1 MGELTKFFL
10 RRWNLFDIL
19 QMNFESDGYPSEE
32 VLRFFWASSDFYP
45 EFDDLLRYRVRKWL
59 KQQLDQS
66 ELQDEANS

>member
-1 MGELTKFFL
+1 MIFFVSV
-10 RRWNLFDIL
+10 NVL

-59 KQQLDQS
+59 KQQLDHS